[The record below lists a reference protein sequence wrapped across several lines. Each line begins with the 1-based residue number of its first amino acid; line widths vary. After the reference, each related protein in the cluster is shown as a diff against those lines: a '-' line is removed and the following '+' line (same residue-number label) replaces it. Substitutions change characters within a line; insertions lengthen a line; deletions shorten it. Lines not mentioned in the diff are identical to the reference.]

1 MQFLWV
7 FGTISVIDLP
17 ALAAN
22 YTVSP
27 GNHRRKETTMD
38 TITISTPVIAALLFS
53 VAALVI
59 APLTALIVL
68 CIKKKLSFIPVLVG
82 AAAFAVSQV
91 LLRLPIMQALSTQ
104 AWYQQFAA
112 FSPVLYIIL
121 IGGLSAGLFEES
133 ARYVGGRFLL
143 REDRSYWDAIS
154 FGLGHGICEVLVLVG
169 ANSVVILIYA
179 IMINTGNFASV
190 LEPLPQETQD
200 LLLSQM
206 SSIGVGDLLAGVLE
220 RVFAVTYHVF
230 ATVLIFKG
238 INEHKIRNYFYAIGA
253 HTVLNTITVLALQ
266 LSGNIW
272 LCELAALTVAFPAF
286 YYIVKIKTP
295 YEESWQKAKQEID
308 AKPRR
313 RKRDDMP
320 TRRLR

>member
-1 MQFLWV
+1 MAAYPRLRPGYYLRKETIMTDF
-7 FGTISVIDLP
+7 TISV
-17 ALAAN
+17 
-22 YTVSP
+22 
-27 GNHRRKETTMD
+27 
-38 TITISTPVIAALLFS
+38 PVIIALIFS

-59 APLTALIVL
+59 APLAALIVL

-82 AAAFAVSQV
+82 AAAFTVSQV
-91 LLRLPIMQALSTQ
+91 MLRIPIMQALSTQ

-112 FSPVLYIIL
+112 FSPVLYIVL
-121 IGGLSAGLFEES
+121 IGGFSAGLFEES

-143 REDRSYWDAIS
+143 REERSYRDAIS
-154 FGLGHGICEVLVLVG
+154 FGLGHGICEVLILVG
-169 ANSVVILIYA
+169 ANSVIILVYA

-190 LEPLPQETQD
+190 LEPLPQESQE

-206 SSIGVGDLLAGVLE
+206 SGIGVGDLLAGVLE

-286 YYIVKIKTP
+286 YYIVKIKDS
-295 YEESWQKAKQEID
+295 YEESWQKAKQEYD
-308 AKPRR
+308 AKPRK

-320 TRRLR
+320 ARRLR